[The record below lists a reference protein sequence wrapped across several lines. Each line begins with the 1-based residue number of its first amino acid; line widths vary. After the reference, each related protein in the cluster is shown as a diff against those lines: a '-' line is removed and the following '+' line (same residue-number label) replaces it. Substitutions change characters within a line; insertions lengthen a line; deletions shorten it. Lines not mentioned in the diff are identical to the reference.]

1 VTRLLGAGS
10 LIIALGAA
18 IFGAFALLLGAR
30 QKRTDLLRSGELAL
44 YAMWGLVTVATLSMV
59 YALVA
64 HDFSVK
70 YVAMVGSRATPIFYT
85 VISLWGALEGSILF
99 WIFVLASLSALVVY
113 QNRGREGL
121 LVPYAGGVLM
131 LVSTFFL
138 ILLVGPANPFGLVS
152 PVPPDGPGPNPLL
165 QNHPLMAVHPPL
177 LYLGYVGMT
186 VPFAFGVGAVLSGD
200 IDNDS
205 WIRLTRRWTLLAW
218 MFLSAAIVA
227 GMWWSYEVLGW
238 GGYWAWDPVENA
250 SFIPW
255 LTATAFLHSVMVQ
268 ERRGLL
274 KLWNLNLIVATFALT
289 ILGTFLTRS
298 GVLSS
303 VHAFSEGPIGKY
315 FLVFIALVLISSFA
329 LVAGNS
335 ERLRPTGSLDNA
347 VSRESVFLLN
357 NLFLTAFTITV
368 LVGTLFPLVAE
379 AIRGVKVSV
388 GEPFYN
394 RMTLPMCAAL
404 LFLMGVGPALP
415 WRVASPEVLRRQLV
429 PPAIAA
435 VVGLVV
441 SLVVGVRS
449 PYALAVFA
457 FGSFA
462 LIANVREF
470 IDGIVARRRAH
481 GEVPPM
487 ALARL
492 VGGNRRRYG
501 GYIAHIGIL
510 TVTLGIGASATFRT
524 EREATLRKGESMQI
538 GPFTLRLDE
547 VYSREEPQRAVLAA
561 GVTILR
567 GGKEVGRMEP
577 RMNFYPTSDQPVPT
591 PAVRSRPG
599 GDLYLNLQA
608 FAQDGSNATIR
619 AIQEPLVPWIWAGG
633 MIVVLGAVVSLGGAR
648 RELATAPSRARVPSV
663 GPLPAPLPV
672 EQASLGDAAR

>member
-1 VTRLLGAGS
+1 VTRLVGSGS
-10 LIIALGAA
+10 LLVALGVA
-18 IFGAFALLLGAR
+18 IYGALALLLGAR
-30 QKRTDLLRSGELAL
+30 RKHADLLRSGELAL
-44 YAMWGLVTVATLSMV
+44 YAVWGLSTIATLAMV
-59 YALVA
+59 FALVS
-64 HDFSVK
+64 HDFSVQ
-70 YVAMVGSRATPIFYT
+70 YVAMVGSRATPLFYT

-99 WIFVLASLSALVVY
+99 WIFVLTSLSALVVY
-113 QNRGREGL
+113 QNRHREGT

-131 LVSTFFL
+131 LISVFFL

-152 PVPPDGPGPNPLL
+152 PVPLDGPGPNPLL

-177 LYLGYVGMT
+177 LYLGYVGMS
-186 VPFAFGVGAVLSGD
+186 VPFAFGIGAVLSGE
-200 IDNDS
+200 IENDG
-205 WIRLTRRWTLLAW
+205 WIRLTRRWTLVAW

-274 KLWNLNLIVATFALT
+274 KLWNLNLIVSTFALT

-303 VHAFSEGPIGKY
+303 VHAFSEGPIGMY
-315 FLVFIALVLISSFA
+315 FLGFIAVVLVASFA
-329 LVAGNS
+329 IVAGNS
-335 ERLRPTGSLDNA
+335 ERLRPTGSLDAA

-388 GEPFYN
+388 GEPFFN
-394 RMTLPMCAAL
+394 RMTLPICVAL

-415 WRVASPEVLRRQLV
+415 WRAASAEVIRRQLL

-435 VVGLVV
+435 VFGLAI

-449 PYALAVFA
+449 PYGLAAFTFGAFALA
-457 FGSFA
+457 
-462 LIANVREF
+462 ANVREF
-470 IDGIVARRRAH
+470 FDGAAARRRAH
-481 GEVPPM
+481 GEAPPV

-492 VGGNRRRYG
+492 IGANRRRYG
-501 GYIAHIGIL
+501 GYIAHLGIL
-510 TVTLGIGASATFRT
+510 TFTLGIGASSIFRA
-524 EREATLRKGESMQI
+524 EREATLRKGESMEV
-538 GPFTLRLDE
+538 GAFTVRLDE
-547 VYSREEPQRAVLAA
+547 VYSRQEPQRTVLAA

-567 GGKEVGRMEP
+567 GGREVGRMEP

-591 PAVRSRPG
+591 PSVRSRPA
-599 GDLYLNLQA
+599 GDLYINLQA
-608 FAQDGSNATIR
+608 FAQDGSTATLR
-619 AIQEPLVPWIWAGG
+619 VIQEPLVPWIWIGG
-633 MIVVLGAVVSLGGAR
+633 MIVCLGAIVSLGGGR
-648 RELATAPSRARVPSV
+648 RETAPATSPVRSAPQRR
-663 GPLPAPLPV
+663 PAPVPV
-672 EQASLGDAAR
+672 EEAAR